1 MALTMDWNDLLADLP
16 RYVQGS
22 LKTKCAIA
30 NCSRQFFNYSE
41 ESITSTEVYASQVFS
56 IDFLLNKTHLI
67 SLRLFGL
74 FTREREKGRMY
85 RERDKRE
92 KKRFPLKFETYICK
106 IGQLNYFLFMVSVL
120 NNENR
125 SS

>member
-41 ESITSTEVYASQVFS
+41 ESITSISSFFHRFS
-56 IDFLLNKTHLI
+56 LKQDTSN
-67 SLRLFGL
+67 
-74 FTREREKGRMY
+74 FT
-85 RERDKRE
+85 
-92 KKRFPLKFETYICK
+92 
-106 IGQLNYFLFMVSVL
+106 
-120 NNENR
+120 
-125 SS
+125 